1 MKNVEILSNISPSP
15 SPPPPIV
22 RCAPLLPSF
31 TCSIIHTNAHCAPTY
46 PHSHSPPPPTY
57 PHTHAHAQT
66 PHQSSRNGNSIR
78 FMFTGIMLF
87 RRPPY
92 IPCFFNYYLH
102 KGFQWKSNIHE
113 DSFLQKLVVA
123 SMGLYFR

>member
-1 MKNVEILSNISPSP
+1 MLKYSRTSPLL
-15 SPPPPIV
+15 PPPPQLFDALHFFHPSLV
-22 RCAPLLPSF
+22 RSF
-31 TCSIIHTNAHCAPTY
+31 TQTHTVPPPT
-46 PHSHSPPPPTY
+46 HTHTVPPPTY